1 MYRLGFYT
9 LYSVTTYTFWYV
21 FPFVYQFITC
31 KWIVLQ
37 KNFSIIWTSF
47 RNLFVVVVTWK
58 CSFYAYSDS
67 ELIQTNKGRSF
78 FQCQEVWQQSLV
90 HISSQNFKII
100 QRYNASACMAYG
112 RKEDFSTC
120 KKGDQTWLLS
130 NNARVRRHN
139 GIKLFLNKHA

>member
-1 MYRLGFYT
+1 MTSSEGFQHHFKICLLWLLYEQECRFYT
-9 LYSVTTYTFWYV
+9 
-21 FPFVYQFITC
+21 
-31 KWIVLQ
+31 
-37 KNFSIIWTSF
+37 
-47 RNLFVVVVTWK
+47 
-58 CSFYAYSDS
+58 YSDL
-67 ELIQTNKGRSF
+67 EVIQTNKGGSF
-78 FQCQEVWQQSLV
+78 FQSQEVWQQSLV

-139 GIKLFLNKHA
+139 GIKLFLNEQA